1 MGRSLKFSL
10 LALALLGIGLALYAW
25 ASPYFFLRSLQKAI
39 LEGDRARFERMVDFP
54 RLREGL
60 KSQLQAHLLKS
71 VEEEAKQNPF
81 ASLAYLFVAGMVD
94 PLVDALV
101 SPEGLAALGTGLD
114 PEQAPKEEVRGW
126 RLRYLDLRT
135 AYLYNPKDPASR
147 LYLERQGLSGWKV
160 VRMEIPLE

>member
-1 MGRSLKFSL
+1 
-10 LALALLGIGLALYAW
+10 
-25 ASPYFFLRSLQKAI
+25 
-39 LEGDRARFERMVDFP
+39 MVDFP

-60 KSQLQAHLLKS
+60 KSQLQARLLKS

-114 PEQAPKEEVRGW
+114 PGQAPKEEVRGW
-126 RLRYLDLRT
+126 RLQYLDLRT
-135 AYLYNPKDPASR
+135 AYFYNPKDPESR
-147 LYLERQGLSGWKV
+147 LYLERQGLFGWKV
-160 VRMEIPLE
+160 VRMEMPLE